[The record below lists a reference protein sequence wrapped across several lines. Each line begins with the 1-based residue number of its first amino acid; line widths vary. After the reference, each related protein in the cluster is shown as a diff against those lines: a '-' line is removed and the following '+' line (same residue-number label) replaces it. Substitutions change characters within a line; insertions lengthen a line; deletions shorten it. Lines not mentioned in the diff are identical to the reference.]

1 MRKIVPLWL
10 MWAALWACPGIAQSQ
25 SVDATAPQNTTP
37 AQTPPASLT
46 THLDPELVLNR
57 EVTLKRLPL
66 NLFEDQ
72 VAIWSSPAHIRPS
85 DANWLVPLGILTG
98 SMIASDRWVP
108 STLDVS
114 KSTQDKFSQISNAG
128 LFGAVAYSGGTY
140 LLGKIRGNDY
150 QRRAGFLA
158 GEAMIDAAAIAPLL
172 KFTFGR
178 ERPGE
183 GSGRNKFWQGGNSFP
198 SEHAMLTW
206 SAAAALTD
214 AYHGWGSKML
224 LYGGASLVSVSR
236 ILANRHAPSD
246 VVVGSALGYLIGKR
260 VYRRHTVEHEI
271 EAQYGTFKNGPEQS
285 EGTPVKNASVYVPVD
300 NWVYNAVDRLSAL
313 GYLKSGF
320 LGQRPWTRGE
330 FQRLLDEIPEDA
342 AASDPTAGPLI
353 ETLQSELS
361 GEDASSPHP
370 INAELE
376 SVYFRATGISGKPLT
391 DDFLFGSTIVNDYA
405 RPFQEGFNGIAGVS
419 GRAEMGPLAFYVRA
433 EYQHAPSAPA
443 LPQSALIAVR
453 NGIDPYQLLP
463 VPPPLPQNSI
473 DRIRLLDSYVTWN
486 FDNWQLSFGKQSL
499 WWGPGQNGAMNFSNN
514 AEPVMMA
521 RLDRTQPLPM
531 PGFLKFLG
539 PMRLQTFV
547 GRLSGQHFEHVGN
560 SYFGTYSQPL
570 SDQPYIMGQKV
581 SFRLTPNLEI
591 GVSRTGIFGGEEFPI
606 TPRRL
611 WSVFF
616 SPSNSNSATKDPGDR
631 RTGFDFSYRIPGL
644 RKWLTLYS
652 DSLSEDEIN
661 PIAYPRRSAMNPGL
675 YMPQVPKLRHM
686 DLRAEAAYTDLP
698 GLRAS
703 DYFYWNVRY
712 NSGFTNN
719 GHLLGN
725 WVGRQGKSLQF
736 TSNYYFTGKD
746 KLQVM
751 YRKLA
756 VSPDTGRRGTQHDFR
771 AAFDYTIS
779 QTLTASTWVQYERW
793 SFPVLAPTP
802 QSNVTASVQL
812 TYTPH
817 WSLHH

>member
-1 MRKIVPLWL
+1 MRKIVPIWL
-10 MWAALWACPGIAQSQ
+10 MWAIVWAYPGVAQGQ
-25 SVDATAPQNTTP
+25 SADATVPQKATQAQTTP
-37 AQTPPASLT
+37 ASQTPR
-46 THLDPELVLNR
+46 LDTELVLNR
-57 EVTLKRLPL
+57 EATLKRLPH
-66 NLFEDQ
+66 NIFEDQ
-72 VAIWSSPAHIRPS
+72 IEIWTSPARIRAS
-85 DANWLVPLGILTG
+85 DANWLVPLGIITG
-98 SMIASDRWVP
+98 SMIASDHWTP

-114 KSTQDKFSQISNAG
+114 RSTQNRFSQISNVG
-128 LFGAVAYSGGTY
+128 LFGAAAFTGGTY
-140 LLGKIRGNDY
+140 VLGKLHGNDY

-158 GEAMIDAAAIAPLL
+158 GEAMVDAAIVAPLL
-172 KFTFGR
+172 KLAFGR
-178 ERPGE
+178 ERPLE
-183 GSGRNKFWQGGNSFP
+183 GSGQNRFFQGGNSFP

-214 AYHGWGSKML
+214 AYPGTGSKFL
-224 LYGGASLVSVSR
+224 LYGGATLVSISR
-236 ILANRHAPSD
+236 IIANRHAPSD
-246 VVVGSALGYLIGKR
+246 VVVGSTLGYLIGKH
-260 VYRRHTVEHEI
+260 VYRRHTVDHEI
-271 EAQYGTFKNGPEQS
+271 EAQYGTFKREPET
-285 EGTPVKNASVYVPVD
+285 EANPGKKATTYVPMD
-300 NWVYNAVDRLSAL
+300 TWVYNAVDRLSAL
-313 GYLKSGF
+313 GYVKSGF

-330 FQRLLDEIPEDA
+330 FERLLDEIPEDA
-342 AASDPTAGPLI
+342 AESDPSAGPLI
-353 ETLQSELS
+353 KALRSELLR
-361 GEDASSPHP
+361 EDRNDGHTF
-370 INAELE
+370 NGELE
-376 SVYFRATGISGKPLT
+376 SVYLRGTGIVGKPLT

-405 RPFQEGFNGIAGVS
+405 RPFQGGFNGIAGAS
-419 GRAEMGPLAFYVRA
+419 GYAEMGPLAFYVRA
-433 EYQHAPSAPA
+433 EYQHAPGAPA
-443 LPQSALIAVR
+443 LPPSALIAVR

-463 VPPPLPQNSI
+463 IPPALPTRSI

-486 FDNWQLSFGKQSL
+486 IDNWQLSFGKQSL

-521 RLDRTQPLPM
+521 RFDRTQPLPM

-539 PMRLQTFV
+539 PMRLQTFI
-547 GRLSGQHFEHVGN
+547 GRLSGQQFEHVAN
-560 SYFGTYSQPL
+560 TYYGTYSQSL

-581 SFRLTPNLEI
+581 SFKLTPNLEI
-591 GVSRTGIFGGEEFPI
+591 GVSRTGIFGGAVFPV

-611 WSVFF
+611 FSVFF
-616 SPSNSNSATKDPGDR
+616 SPSNSNSATQDPGDR
-631 RTGFDFSYRIPGL
+631 RTGFDFSYRLPGL

-661 PIAYPRRSAMNPGL
+661 PIGYPRRSAMNPGI
-675 YMPQVPKLRHM
+675 YMPQLPKLRHM

-719 GHLLGN
+719 GHLMGD

-746 KLQVM
+746 KVQVM

-771 AAFDYTIS
+771 AAFEYTIS
-779 QTLTASTWVQYERW
+779 ETLSTNTWVQYERW
-793 SFPVLAPTP
+793 NFPVLAPTP
-802 QSNVTASVQL
+802 QSNVSASVQL

-817 WSLHH
+817 WSFHH